1 MLPIGDA
8 LAWKYRHGPIF
19 LKLGAFRCITTASCL
34 RSNQDLKLI
43 GLDTRAADHVSGPR
57 LHFCL
62 NC

>member
-1 MLPIGDA
+1 MKILLHCD
-8 LAWKYRHGPIF
+8 L